1 MVRVLPGMA
10 AIPFMYGSRRFLYWT
25 PLGSA
30 NQHEA
35 DLGGP

>member
-1 MVRVLPGMA
+1 
-10 AIPFMYGSRRFLYWT
+10 MYGSRRFLYWT
-25 PLGSA
+25 LLGSA